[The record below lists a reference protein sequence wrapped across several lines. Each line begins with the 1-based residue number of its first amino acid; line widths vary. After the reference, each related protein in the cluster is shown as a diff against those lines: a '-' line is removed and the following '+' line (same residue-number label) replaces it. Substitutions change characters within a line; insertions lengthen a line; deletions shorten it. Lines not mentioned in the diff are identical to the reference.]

1 MKTCIAC
8 SMPLEKPED
17 FGCQNESSDT
27 CVYCTNEDGTIKSC
41 IEIFDGWVNFFM
53 AATWSSRQLAEKIV
67 RKNML
72 SLPYWQERKEVCL
85 EWEIATDEEFSE
97 CLKKL
102 GH

>member
-41 IEIFDGWVNFFM
+41 IEIFDG
-53 AATWSSRQLAEKIV
+53 
-67 RKNML
+67 
-72 SLPYWQERKEVCL
+72 
-85 EWEIATDEEFSE
+85 
-97 CLKKL
+97 
-102 GH
+102 